1 MGESTPPPAKKV
13 RGVERREALPVFLPY
28 ASYSGTRIAFYAGW
42 QPNGFFGFKF
52 NLVSAS

>member
-1 MGESTPPPAKKV
+1 M
-13 RGVERREALPVFLPY
+13 ERREALPVFLPY